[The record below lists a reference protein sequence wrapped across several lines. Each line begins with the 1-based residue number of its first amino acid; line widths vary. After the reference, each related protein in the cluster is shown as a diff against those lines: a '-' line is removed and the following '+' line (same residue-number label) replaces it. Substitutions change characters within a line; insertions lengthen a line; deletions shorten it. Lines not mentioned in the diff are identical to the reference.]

1 LIQYFFCDGDDEY
14 DDDGDNYDDEYDYDE
29 CLLGMGAKVA
39 AALGAIRGIH
49 YFDS

>member
-1 LIQYFFCDGDDEY
+1 LIQIFFCD
-14 DDDGDNYDDEYDYDE
+14 DDDDDDDDE

-49 YFDS
+49 YFDSFITKYKSFIL